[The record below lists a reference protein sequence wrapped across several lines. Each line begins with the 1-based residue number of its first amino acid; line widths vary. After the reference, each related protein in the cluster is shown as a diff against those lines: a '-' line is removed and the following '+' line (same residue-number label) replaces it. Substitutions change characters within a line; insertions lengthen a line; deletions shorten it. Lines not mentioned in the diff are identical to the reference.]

1 MKSLENT
8 INIPMRNGRLEVPAK
23 VCAAW
28 ATAVLGRALAQVA
41 AAVGPDA
48 IPHLGKG
55 KPWKLNEQF
64 NTIINIS

>member
-28 ATAVLGRALAQVA
+28 ATGRSWQGSGAGRSRCWPRRDSA
-41 AAVGPDA
+41 P
-48 IPHLGKG
+48 GKG
-55 KPWKLNEQF
+55 KAMEIK
-64 NTIINIS
+64 

>member
-1 MKSLENT
+1 MEDWKFLPRSALLGL
-8 INIPMRNGRLEVPAK
+8 P
-23 VCAAW
+23 
-28 ATAVLGRALAQVA
+28 AVLGRALAQVA